1 MKTKRNLLLRTIF
14 VLTFFSIIWF
24 LSGCQ
29 QVVSI
34 DLNTANPRAVVEGNI
49 KDQPG
54 PYSVFLS
61 MTGSYFDTTLS
72 TPPISHAQVVI
83 TDDLGNR
90 DTLKEVISGTYQSS
104 TLIGVSG
111 RTYTLSVKAD
121 GKEYMAT
128 SSMPAKV
135 FIDSLYALPRH
146 GLDGE
151 SGYDIYVMFKDPP
164 ELGNYYRINARSS
177 AVIPADSIDGRRYRL
192 FTDKLTNGNE
202 MTERI
207 RAGRNVSVG
216 DTITIELRSIDKSTY
231 DYFHT
236 LSDILSSDR
245 SPTSLSPA
253 NPNSN
258 ISGDA
263 LGYFAAYTID
273 SKQIVLK

>member
-1 MKTKRNLLLRTIF
+1 METKSNLLLRMIF
-14 VLTFFSIIWF
+14 VLTFFSTVWI
-24 LSGCQ
+24 LYGCQ

-34 DLNTANPRAVVEGNI
+34 DLNIANPRVVVEGNI

-54 PYSVFLS
+54 PYSVVLS
-61 MTGSYFDTTLS
+61 TTGSYFDSTLA

-83 TDDLGNR
+83 TDNLGNR

-128 SSMPAKV
+128 SSMPTKV

-151 SGYDIYVMFKDPP
+151 SGYDIYVTFKDPP

-192 FTDKLTNGNE
+192 FTDKLTNGNV

-216 DTITIELRSIDKSTY
+216 DTITIELRSIDKATY

-273 SKQIVLK
+273 SKQIVLR

>member
-1 MKTKRNLLLRTIF
+1 MKIKKYFLLRMIF
-14 VLTFFSIIWF
+14 VLTFFLTVWF
-24 LSGCQ
+24 LYGCQ

-34 DLNTANPRAVVEGNI
+34 DLNTANPRVVVEGNI

-61 MTGSYFDTTLS
+61 MTGSYFDTTLT

-83 TDDLGNR
+83 TDDIGNR

-128 SSMPAKV
+128 SSMPTKV

-146 GLDGE
+146 GFGGE
-151 SGYDIYVMFKDPP
+151 SGYDIYVTFKDPP

-207 RAGRNVSVG
+207 RAGRNVSIG
-216 DTITIELRSIDKSTY
+216 DTITIELRSIDKAAY
-231 DYFHT
+231 DYFYT
-236 LSDILSSDR
+236 LRDILSSDR
-245 SPTSLSPA
+245 SPTSLAPA

-273 SKQIVLK
+273 SKQIVIR

>member
-1 MKTKRNLLLRTIF
+1 MKTKRNFLYRIIF
-14 VLTFFSIIWF
+14 VLTFVLSIYFIY
-24 LSGCQ
+24 GCQ

-34 DLNTANPRAVVEGNI
+34 DLNTANPRIVIEGNI

-54 PYSVFLS
+54 PYSVLLS
-61 MTGSYFDTTLS
+61 TTGSYFDTTLA
-72 TPPISHAQVVI
+72 TPPITHAQVLI

-104 TLIGVSG
+104 TLIGVPG

-121 GKEYMAT
+121 GKECMAT
-128 SSMPAKV
+128 SSMPTKV

-146 GLDGE
+146 GLGGE

-177 AVIPADSIDGRRYRL
+177 AVIPSDSIDGRRYRL

-202 MTERI
+202 MKERI
-207 RAGRNVSVG
+207 RAGKNVGVG
-216 DTITIELRSIDKSTY
+216 DTITIELCSIDKVSY

-263 LGYFAAYTID
+263 LGYFAAYTVDTKRIIL
-273 SKQIVLK
+273 Q

>member
-1 MKTKRNLLLRTIF
+1 MLSL
-14 VLTFFSIIWF
+14 FSTTWI

-29 QVVSI
+29 QIVSI
-34 DLNTANPRAVVEGNI
+34 DLNTANPRVVIEGNI

-61 MTGSYFDTTLS
+61 MTGSYFDTTLA
-72 TPPISHAQVVI
+72 TPPISHAQVII
-83 TDDLGNR
+83 TDDLGNH
-90 DTLKEVISGTYQSS
+90 DTLKEVAGGTYQSS

-111 RTYTLSVKAD
+111 RTYTLSVKTD
-121 GKEYMAT
+121 GKEYLAT
-128 SSMPAKV
+128 SSMPTKV
-135 FIDSLYALPRH
+135 FIDSLYALPRQ
-146 GLDGE
+146 GFGGE
-151 SGYDIYVMFKDPP
+151 SGYDIYVTFKDPP

-216 DTITIELRSIDKSTY
+216 DTITIELCSIDKATY

-258 ISGDA
+258 IRGDA
-263 LGYFAAYTID
+263 LGYFSAYTID
-273 SKQIVLK
+273 SKQIVLR

>member
-1 MKTKRNLLLRTIF
+1 MKTKRDFLLQTIF
-14 VLTFFSIIWF
+14 VSIVIFIAWL

-29 QVVSI
+29 QVVSV
-34 DLNTANPRAVVEGNI
+34 DLNTANPRVVVEGNI

-61 MTGSYFDTTLS
+61 MTGSYFDTTLVD
-72 TPPISHAQVVI
+72 PPISHAQVVI
-83 TDDLGNR
+83 TDDAGNR
-90 DTLKEVISGTYQSS
+90 DTLKEVVSGAYQSS
-104 TLIGVSG
+104 KLIGVSG

-121 GKEYMAT
+121 GKEYMAM
-128 SSMPAKV
+128 SSMPSKI
-135 FIDSLYALPRH
+135 FIDSLYAVPRH
-146 GLDGE
+146 SVGGE
-151 SGYDIYVMFKDPP
+151 SGYDIYVVFKDPP

-202 MTERI
+202 VTERI
-207 RAGRNVSVG
+207 RAGRNVSSG
-216 DTITIELRSIDKSTY
+216 DTITIELCTIDKASY
-231 DYFHT
+231 DYYHT

-245 SPTSLSPA
+245 SPTSLAPA

-263 LGYFAAYTID
+263 LGYFSAYTVDTKKI
-273 SKQIVLK
+273 IIP

>member
-1 MKTKRNLLLRTIF
+1 MNTKRGYLFRIIF
-14 VLTFFSIIWF
+14 IMTFIFIAWF

-34 DLNTANPRAVVEGNI
+34 DLNTANPRVVVEGNI

-61 MTGSYFDTTLS
+61 MTGSYFDTTLVD
-72 TPPISHAQVVI
+72 PPISHAQVLI
-83 TDDLGNR
+83 SDDAGNR

-104 TLIGVSG
+104 KLMGVSG
-111 RTYTLSVKAD
+111 RTYTLSVIAN
-121 GKEYMAT
+121 GKDYMAIT
-128 SSMPAKV
+128 TMPSKIY
-135 FIDSLYALPRH
+135 IDSLYALPRH
-146 GLDGE
+146 SFGGE
-151 SGYDIYVMFKDPP
+151 SGYDIYVLFKDPP
-164 ELGNYYRINARSS
+164 SLGNYYRINAHTS
-177 AVIPADSIDGRRYRL
+177 AVIPADSIDGQRYRL

-207 RAGRNVSVG
+207 RAGRNVNPG
-216 DTITIELRSIDKSTY
+216 DTITIELCSIDKASY

-245 SPTSLSPA
+245 SPTSLAPA

-263 LGYFAAYTID
+263 LGYFSAFTVDTKKI
-273 SKQIVLK
+273 IIP

>member
-1 MKTKRNLLLRTIF
+1 MATKKYFLIRTII
-14 VLTFFSIIWF
+14 VLTFFSAIGF

-34 DLNTANPRAVVEGNI
+34 DLNTANPRVVIEGNI

-61 MTGSYFDTTLS
+61 MTGSYFDSTIA
-72 TPPISHAQVVI
+72 TPPISYAQVVI
-83 TDDLGNR
+83 TDDQGNR
-90 DTLKEVISGTYQSS
+90 DTLKEVTSGTYQSS
-104 TLIGVSG
+104 TLVGVSG
-111 RTYTLSVKAD
+111 RTYMLSVKAD
-121 GKEYMAT
+121 GKEYTAT
-128 SSMPAKV
+128 SAMPTKV
-135 FIDSLYALPRH
+135 FIDSLYALPRK
-146 GLDGE
+146 GFGGE
-151 SGYDIYVMFKDPP
+151 SGYDIYVIFKDPP

-216 DTITIELRSIDKSTY
+216 DTITIELCSIDKASY
-231 DYFHT
+231 DYYHT

-258 ISGDA
+258 ISGNA
-263 LGYFAAYTID
+263 LGYFAAYTVD
-273 SKQIVLK
+273 TKQIVLR

>member
-1 MKTKRNLLLRTIF
+1 METKRNLLLRIIF
-14 VLTFFSIIWF
+14 VLTFFSTGWF

-34 DLNTANPRAVVEGNI
+34 DLNTANPRVVVEGNI

-61 MTGSYFDTTLS
+61 MTGSYFDTTLA

-83 TDDLGNR
+83 TDNLGNR
-90 DTLKEVISGTYQSS
+90 DTLKEVINGTYQSS

-111 RTYTLSVKAD
+111 RTYMLSVKAD
-121 GKEYMAT
+121 GKEYMAS
-128 SSMPAKV
+128 SSMPTKV

-146 GLDGE
+146 GLGGE
-151 SGYDIYVMFKDPP
+151 SGYDIYVIFKDPP

-177 AVIPADSIDGRRYRL
+177 AMIPTDSIDGRRYRL

-207 RAGRNVSVG
+207 RAGKNVSVG
-216 DTITIELRSIDKSTY
+216 DTITIELRSIDKATY

-263 LGYFAAYTID
+263 LGYFAAYTVD
-273 SKQIVLK
+273 TKQIVLR

>member
-1 MKTKRNLLLRTIF
+1 MKTKKHVLFQILF
-14 VLTFFSIIWF
+14 VLACMFYLWL

-34 DLNTANPRAVVEGNI
+34 DLNTANPRVVVEGTI

-61 MTGSYFDTTLS
+61 MTGSYFDTTLID
-72 TPPISHAQVVI
+72 PPISHAQVLI
-83 TDDLGNR
+83 TDDAGNR
-90 DTLKEVISGTYQSS
+90 DTLKEVISGAYQSS
-104 TLIGVSG
+104 KTIGVSG

-121 GKEYMAT
+121 GKEYMAM
-128 SSMPAKV
+128 SSMPSKV

-146 GLDGE
+146 SVGGE
-151 SGYDIYVMFKDPP
+151 SGYDIYVEFKDPP

-177 AVIPADSIDGRRYRL
+177 AVIPADSIDGQRYRL

-207 RAGRNVSVG
+207 RAGKNVNPG
-216 DTITIELRSIDKSTY
+216 DTITIELCSIDKASY

-245 SPTSLSPA
+245 SPTSLAPA

-263 LGYFAAYTID
+263 LGYFAAFTVDTKKI
-273 SKQIVLK
+273 IIP

>member
-14 VLTFFSIIWF
+14 VLTFFSTVWF
-24 LSGCQ
+24 LYGCQ

-34 DLNTANPRAVVEGNI
+34 DLNTANPRVVVEGNI

-61 MTGSYFDTTLS
+61 ITGSYFDTTLA
-72 TPPISHAQVVI
+72 TPPVSHAQVVI
-83 TDDLGNR
+83 TDNLGNR

-146 GLDGE
+146 GFDGE
-151 SGYDIYVMFKDPP
+151 SGYDIYVTFKDPP

-177 AVIPADSIDGRRYRL
+177 AMIPADSIDGRRYRL

-207 RAGRNVSVG
+207 RAGRNVSIG
-216 DTITIELRSIDKSTY
+216 DTITIEFRSIDKATY

-245 SPTSLSPA
+245 SPTSLAPE

-263 LGYFAAYTID
+263 LGYFAAYTVD
-273 SKQIVLK
+273 SKQIVLR

>member
-1 MKTKRNLLLRTIF
+1 MKTKRNLLLQTIF
-14 VLTFFSIIWF
+14 VLIFIFIAWF
-24 LSGCQ
+24 LYGCQ

-34 DLNTANPRAVVEGNI
+34 DLNTANPRVVIEGNI
-49 KDQPG
+49 KDQLG

-61 MTGSYFDTTLS
+61 MTGSYFDTTLVD
-72 TPPISHAQVVI
+72 PPISHAQVVI
-83 TDDLGNR
+83 TDNYGNR

-104 TLIGVSG
+104 KLIGVPG
-111 RTYTLSVKAD
+111 RTYTLSVNAD
-121 GKEYMAT
+121 GKDYMAI
-128 SSMPAKV
+128 SSMPSKV
-135 FIDSLYALPRH
+135 FIDSLYVIPRH
-146 GLDGE
+146 SVGGE
-151 SGYDIYVMFKDPP
+151 SGYDIYVIFKDPS
-164 ELGNYYRINARSS
+164 ELGNYYRINAHSS
-177 AVIPADSIDGRRYRL
+177 AVIPADSIDGQRYRL

-207 RAGRNVSVG
+207 RAGRNVNSG
-216 DTITIELRSIDKSTY
+216 DTITIELCSIDKASY

-263 LGYFAAYTID
+263 LGYFAAYTVDTRKI
-273 SKQIVLK
+273 IIP

>member
-1 MKTKRNLLLRTIF
+1 MKTKRHVLLQILF
-14 VLTFFSIIWF
+14 VLACMFYLWLF
-24 LSGCQ
+24 SGCQ
-29 QVVSI
+29 QVVSV
-34 DLNTANPRAVVEGNI
+34 DLNTANPRIVVEGTI

-61 MTGSYFDTTLS
+61 MTGSYFDTTLVD
-72 TPPISHAQVVI
+72 PPISHAQVVI

-90 DTLKEVISGTYQSS
+90 DTLKEVISGAYQSS
-104 TLIGVSG
+104 KLIGVSG
-111 RTYTLSVKAD
+111 RTYTLTVKAD
-121 GKEYMAT
+121 SKEYMAT
-128 SSMPAKV
+128 SSMPLKV
-135 FIDSLYALPRH
+135 FIDSLYAVPRH
-146 GLDGE
+146 SVGGE
-151 SGYDIYVMFKDPP
+151 SGYDIYVVFKDPP

-207 RAGRNVSVG
+207 RAGRNVSSG
-216 DTITIELRSIDKSTY
+216 DTITIELCTIDKASY
-231 DYFHT
+231 DYYHT

-263 LGYFAAYTID
+263 LGYFAAFTVDTKKI
-273 SKQIVLK
+273 IIP

>member
-1 MKTKRNLLLRTIF
+1 MKTKRNYFLRIIF
-14 VLTFFSIIWF
+14 VFTFVSTVLF
-24 LSGCQ
+24 LYGCQ
-29 QVVSI
+29 RVVSI
-34 DLNTANPRAVVEGNI
+34 DLNTANPRVVVEGNI

-61 MTGSYFDTTLS
+61 MTGSYFDTTLVA
-72 TPPISHAQVVI
+72 PPISHAQVVI
-83 TDDLGNR
+83 MDDFGNR
-90 DTLKEVISGTYQSS
+90 DTLKEVIRGTYQSS
-104 TLIGVSG
+104 TLLGVSG

-121 GKEYMAT
+121 GKEYMAI
-128 SSMPAKV
+128 SSMPSKV

-146 GLDGE
+146 GFGGE
-151 SGYDIYVMFKDPP
+151 SGYDIYVIFKDPP

-177 AVIPADSIDGRRYRL
+177 AVIPADSIDGQRYRL

-202 MTERI
+202 MIERI
-207 RAGRNVSVG
+207 RAGKNVNVG
-216 DTITIELRSIDKSTY
+216 DTITIELCSIDKASY

-273 SKQIVLK
+273 TKKIIIQ

>member
-1 MKTKRNLLLRTIF
+1 MKTKRNYLLRMISCIIF
-14 VLTFFSIIWF
+14 FPTIWF
-24 LSGCQ
+24 LYGCQ

-34 DLNTANPRAVVEGNI
+34 DLNTANPRVVVEGNI

-54 PYSVFLS
+54 PYTVVLS
-61 MTGSYFDTTLS
+61 MTGSYFDTTLA
-72 TPPISHAQVVI
+72 TPSISHAQVVI
-83 TDDLGNR
+83 TDNLGNC
-90 DTLKEVISGTYQSS
+90 DTLKESISGTYQSS
-104 TLIGVSG
+104 RLLGVSG
-111 RTYTLSVKAD
+111 RTYTLSVNAD

-128 SSMPAKV
+128 SSMPTKV
-135 FIDSLYALPRH
+135 FIDSLYVLPRH
-146 GLDGE
+146 EFGGE
-151 SGYDIYVMFKDPP
+151 SGYDIYVTFKDPP

-207 RAGRNVSVG
+207 RAGRNVNIG
-216 DTITIELRSIDKSTY
+216 DTITIELCSIDKASY

-273 SKQIVLK
+273 SKKIIIP

>member
-1 MKTKRNLLLRTIF
+1 MKTKRNILHHTIY
-14 VLTFFSIIWF
+14 VMTFFSIILF
-24 LSGCQ
+24 LCGCQ
-29 QVVSI
+29 QTVSV
-34 DLNTANPRAVVEGNI
+34 DLNTANPRVVVEGNI

-61 MTGSYFDTTLS
+61 MTGSYFDTTLVDS
-72 TPPISHAQVVI
+72 PISHAQVAI

-90 DTLKEVISGTYQSS
+90 DTLKEVISGAYQSS
-104 TLIGVSG
+104 RLIGVAG
-111 RTYTLSVKAD
+111 RTYTLSVKVD

-128 SSMPAKV
+128 SSMPSKV

-146 GLDGE
+146 SLGGE
-151 SGYDIYVMFKDPP
+151 SGYDIYVIFKDPP

-177 AVIPADSIDGRRYRL
+177 AVIPTDSIDGRRYRL

-202 MTERI
+202 MKERI
-207 RAGRNVSVG
+207 RAGRNVKSG
-216 DTITIELRSIDKSTY
+216 DTITIELCSIDKASY

-258 ISGDA
+258 INGDA
-263 LGYFAAYTID
+263 LGYFAAFTVDTKKI
-273 SKQIVLK
+273 IIP

>member
-1 MKTKRNLLLRTIF
+1 MKTKRDFILRVILLMTLVF
-14 VLTFFSIIWF
+14 IIWL

-34 DLNTANPRAVVEGNI
+34 DLNTANPRVVVEGNI

-61 MTGSYFDTTLS
+61 MTGSYFDTTLVD
-72 TPPISHAQVVI
+72 PPISHAQVVI
-83 TDDLGNR
+83 TDDAGNR

-104 TLIGVSG
+104 KLMGVPG
-111 RTYTLSVKAD
+111 RTYTLSVIAN
-121 GKEYMAT
+121 GKDYMAVT
-128 SSMPAKV
+128 SMPSKV
-135 FIDSLYALPRH
+135 YIDSLYALPRH
-146 GLDGE
+146 SLGGE
-151 SGYDIYVMFKDPP
+151 SGYDIYVLFKDPP
-164 ELGNYYRINARSS
+164 ALGNYYRINAHSS
-177 AVIPADSIDGRRYRL
+177 AVIPADSIDGQRYRL

-207 RAGRNVSVG
+207 RAGRNVNPG
-216 DTITIELRSIDKSTY
+216 DTITIELCSIDKASY

-263 LGYFAAYTID
+263 LGYFSAYTVDTKKI
-273 SKQIVLK
+273 IIP

>member
-1 MKTKRNLLLRTIF
+1 MKTRKNYLLRIIF
-14 VLTFFSIIWF
+14 ALAFFSIVSF

-34 DLNTANPRAVVEGNI
+34 DLNTSNPRVVIEGNI

-54 PYSVFLS
+54 PYSVLLS
-61 MTGSYFDTTLS
+61 MTGSYFDTTLA

-83 TDDLGNR
+83 TDDHGNR

-104 TLIGVSG
+104 TLIGISG

-121 GKEYMAT
+121 GKEYMAI
-128 SSMPAKV
+128 SSMPTKV

-146 GLDGE
+146 GLNGE
-151 SGYDIYVMFKDPP
+151 SGYDIYVTFKDPP

-216 DTITIELRSIDKSTY
+216 DTIIIELCSIDKASY

-253 NPNSN
+253 NPNTN

-273 SKQIVLK
+273 SKQIVLR

>member
-1 MKTKRNLLLRTIF
+1 MEIKKYFLIRMII
-14 VLTFFSIIWF
+14 VLAFFSAIVF

-34 DLNTANPRAVVEGNI
+34 DLNTANPRVVIEGNI

-61 MTGSYFDTTLS
+61 MTGSYFDTTLA

-83 TDDLGNR
+83 MDDLENC
-90 DTLKEVISGTYQSS
+90 DTLKEVIKGTYQSS

-111 RTYTLSVKAD
+111 RTYTLSVKID

-135 FIDSLYALPRH
+135 FIDSLYALPRQ
-146 GLDGE
+146 GFGGE
-151 SGYDIYVMFKDPP
+151 SGYDIYVTFKDPP
-164 ELGNYYRINARSS
+164 ELGNYYRINARTS

-192 FTDKLTNGNE
+192 FTDKLTNENE

-207 RAGRNVSVG
+207 RAGRNVTVG
-216 DTITIELRSIDKSTY
+216 DTITIELCSIDKATY

-263 LGYFAAYTID
+263 LGYFSAYTTD
-273 SKQIVLK
+273 SKQIVLR

>member
-1 MKTKRNLLLRTIF
+1 MTFIF
-14 VLTFFSIIWF
+14 IAWF

-34 DLNTANPRAVVEGNI
+34 DLNTANPRVVVEGNI

-61 MTGSYFDTTLS
+61 MTGSYFDTTLVD
-72 TPPISHAQVVI
+72 PPISHAQVLI
-83 TDDLGNR
+83 SDDAGNR
-90 DTLKEVISGTYQSS
+90 DTLKEMISGTYQSS
-104 TLIGVSG
+104 KLMGVSG
-111 RTYTLSVKAD
+111 RTYTLSVIAN
-121 GKEYMAT
+121 GKDYMAIT
-128 SSMPAKV
+128 TMPSKIY
-135 FIDSLYALPRH
+135 IDSLYALPRH
-146 GLDGE
+146 SFGGE
-151 SGYDIYVMFKDPP
+151 SGYDIYVLFKDPP
-164 ELGNYYRINARSS
+164 SLGNYYRINAHTS
-177 AVIPADSIDGRRYRL
+177 AVIPVDSIDGQRYRL

-207 RAGRNVSVG
+207 RAGRNVNPG
-216 DTITIELRSIDKSTY
+216 DTITIELCSIDKASY

-245 SPTSLSPA
+245 SPTSLAPA

-263 LGYFAAYTID
+263 LGYFSAFTVDTKKI
-273 SKQIVLK
+273 IIP

>member
-1 MKTKRNLLLRTIF
+1 MNTKSIFFLRILFAPTIIF
-14 VLTFFSIIWF
+14 LVSL

-34 DLNTANPRAVVEGNI
+34 DLNTANPRVVIEGNI

-61 MTGSYFDTTLS
+61 MTGSYFDTTLVD
-72 TPPISHAQVVI
+72 PPISHAQVVI
-83 TDDLGNR
+83 TDDAGNR
-90 DTLKEVISGTYQSS
+90 DSLKEVISGAYQSS
-104 TLIGVSG
+104 SLMGVSG
-111 RTYTLSVKAD
+111 RTYTLSVIAN
-121 GKEYMAT
+121 GKNYMAM
-128 SSMPAKV
+128 SYMPSKV
-135 FIDSLYALPRH
+135 LIDSLYVLPRH
-146 GLDGE
+146 SLGGE
-151 SGYDIYVMFKDPP
+151 SGYDIYVIFKDPP
-164 ELGNYYRINARSS
+164 ELGNYYRINAHSS
-177 AVIPADSIDGRRYRL
+177 AAISADSIDGQRYRL

-207 RAGRNVSVG
+207 RAGRNVNPG
-216 DTITIELRSIDKSTY
+216 DTITIELCSIDQATY

-245 SPTSLSPA
+245 SPTSLAPA

-263 LGYFAAYTID
+263 LGYFAAYTVDTRKI
-273 SKQIVLK
+273 IIP

>member
-1 MKTKRNLLLRTIF
+1 MESKRNFLLQTIV
-14 VLTFFSIIWF
+14 VLTFLSTIWF
-24 LSGCQ
+24 LYGCQ

-34 DLNTANPRAVVEGNI
+34 DLNTANPRVVVEGNI

-61 MTGSYFDTTLS
+61 MTGSYFDSTIA
-72 TPPISHAQVVI
+72 TPPISYAQVVI
-83 TDDLGNR
+83 TDDQGNR
-90 DTLKEVISGTYQSS
+90 DTLKEVTSGTYQSS
-104 TLIGVSG
+104 TLVGVSG
-111 RTYTLSVKAD
+111 RTYMLSVKAD
-121 GKEYMAT
+121 GKEYTAT
-128 SSMPAKV
+128 SAMPTKV
-135 FIDSLYALPRH
+135 FIDSLYALPRK
-146 GLDGE
+146 GFGGE
-151 SGYDIYVMFKDPP
+151 SGYDIYVIFKDPP

-216 DTITIELRSIDKSTY
+216 DTITIELCSIDKASY
-231 DYFHT
+231 DYYHT

-258 ISGDA
+258 ISGNA
-263 LGYFAAYTID
+263 LGYFAAYTVD
-273 SKQIVLK
+273 TKQIVLR

>member
-14 VLTFFSIIWF
+14 VLTFFSTVWF
-24 LSGCQ
+24 LYGCQ

-34 DLNTANPRAVVEGNI
+34 DLNTANPRIVVEGNI

-61 MTGSYFDTTLS
+61 MTGSYFDTTLA
-72 TPPISHAQVVI
+72 TPPVSHAQVVI
-83 TDDLGNR
+83 TDNLGNR

-104 TLIGVSG
+104 TLLGVSG
-111 RTYTLSVKAD
+111 RTYMLSVKAD
-121 GKEYMAT
+121 GKEYIAT
-128 SSMPAKV
+128 SSMPTKV

-146 GLDGE
+146 GFGGE
-151 SGYDIYVMFKDPP
+151 SGYDIYVTFKDPP

-177 AVIPADSIDGRRYRL
+177 TVIPADSIDGRRYRL

-207 RAGRNVSVG
+207 RAGRNVNPG
-216 DTITIELRSIDKSTY
+216 DTITIELCSIDKASY

-245 SPTSLSPA
+245 SPTSLAPA

-263 LGYFAAYTID
+263 LGYFSAYTVDTKKI
-273 SKQIVLK
+273 IIP

>member
-1 MKTKRNLLLRTIF
+1 METKSNLLLRMIF
-14 VLTFFSIIWF
+14 VLTFFSTVWI
-24 LSGCQ
+24 LYGCQ

-34 DLNTANPRAVVEGNI
+34 DLNTANPRVVVEGNI

-61 MTGSYFDTTLS
+61 MTGSYFDTTLA

-83 TDDLGNR
+83 TDDFGNR
-90 DTLKEVISGTYQSS
+90 DTLEEVISGAYQSS
-104 TLIGVSG
+104 TLIGVPG

-128 SSMPAKV
+128 SSMPSKV
-135 FIDSLYALPRH
+135 SIDSLYALPRH

-151 SGYDIYVMFKDPP
+151 SGYDIYVTFKDPP

-177 AVIPADSIDGRRYRL
+177 ALIPADSIDGRRYRL

-207 RAGRNVSVG
+207 RTGRNVSVG
-216 DTITIELRSIDKSTY
+216 DTITIELCSIDKASY

-236 LSDILSSDR
+236 LRDILSSDR

-273 SKQIVLK
+273 SKQIVLR

>member
-1 MKTKRNLLLRTIF
+1 MATKKYFLIRTII
-14 VLTFFSIIWF
+14 VLTFFSAIGF

-34 DLNTANPRAVVEGNI
+34 DLNTANPRVVIEGNI

-61 MTGSYFDTTLS
+61 MTGSYFDSTIA
-72 TPPISHAQVVI
+72 TPPISYAQVVI
-83 TDDLGNR
+83 TDNQGNR
-90 DTLKEVISGTYQSS
+90 DTLKEVTSGTYQSS
-104 TLIGVSG
+104 TLVGVSG
-111 RTYTLSVKAD
+111 RTYMLSVKAD
-121 GKEYMAT
+121 GKEYTAT
-128 SSMPAKV
+128 SAMPTKV

-151 SGYDIYVMFKDPP
+151 SGYDIYVTFKDPP

-207 RAGRNVSVG
+207 RAGKNVNSG
-216 DTITIELRSIDKSTY
+216 DTITIELCSIDKPSY

-263 LGYFAAYTID
+263 LGYFAAFTVD
-273 SKQIVLK
+273 TKKIVIP